1 MSEKNMNWEFLAN
14 KDYAFLTE
22 DPALGDNVIL
32 LTFEI
37 VITCVKSWQF

>member
-22 DPALGDNVIL
+22 DPALGDV
-32 LTFEI
+32 FCCWMWERSS
-37 VITCVKSWQF
+37 CK

>member
-32 LTFEI
+32 LIMMLSIISKTA
-37 VITCVKSWQF
+37 